1 MAGFSFDTGFGDVDP
16 YTSFGA
22 GGYAKVLTDVSFSS
36 PPEQPNTPTGNGSGQ
51 FVSSDWQGAVLGGLQ
66 TALNYA
72 IYRDQQKMT
81 AVAQAPVQQAQLQTQ
96 VAQVQH
102 NNTLTYVL
110 IGAAVLAVVLVTQK

>member
-22 GGYAKVLTDVSFSS
+22 GGFAEVRTDVAWSS
-36 PPEQPNTPTGNGSGQ
+36 PAEQPSTPTGNGSGQ
-51 FVSSDWQGAVLGGLQ
+51 FVSSDWQGAIIGGLQ

-72 IYRDQQKMT
+72 LYRDQQKMT

-110 IGAAVLAVVLVTQK
+110 IGAAVLAVVLVTRE